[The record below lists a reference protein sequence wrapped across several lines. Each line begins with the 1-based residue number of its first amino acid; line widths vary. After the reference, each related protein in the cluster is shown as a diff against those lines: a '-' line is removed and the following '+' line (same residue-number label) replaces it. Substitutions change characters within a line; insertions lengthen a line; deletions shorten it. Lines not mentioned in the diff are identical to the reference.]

1 MRRTILF
8 CCVSLLGCASS
19 FAQSAPAGSNPVPTS
34 APAPAVQTT
43 DTAVTQKKVSP
54 AKEADI
60 RRLLTLTGATT
71 TIERAMQ
78 NMEKSLKPVMAN
90 SLPAG
95 DYRETLINLFF
106 EKFHSKM
113 DVQKMIDLAVP
124 LYDKYYTTDDIKGLI
139 QFYETPLGRK
149 TVKALPSLM
158 GELTEASQRMGQD
171 FARQSMLEVMAEH
184 PELEK
189 AMEDAQRQ
197 N

>member
-1 MRRTILF
+1 
-8 CCVSLLGCASS
+8 
-19 FAQSAPAGSNPVPTS
+19 
-34 APAPAVQTT
+34 
-43 DTAVTQKKVSP
+43 
-54 AKEADI
+54 
-60 RRLLTLTGATT
+60 
-71 TIERAMQ
+71 
-78 NMEKSLKPVMAN
+78 
-90 SLPAG
+90 
-95 DYRETLINLFF
+95 
-106 EKFHSKM
+106 
-113 DVQKMIDLAVP
+113 MIDLAVP
-124 LYDKYYTTDDIKGLI
+124 LYDKYYTTEDIKGLI